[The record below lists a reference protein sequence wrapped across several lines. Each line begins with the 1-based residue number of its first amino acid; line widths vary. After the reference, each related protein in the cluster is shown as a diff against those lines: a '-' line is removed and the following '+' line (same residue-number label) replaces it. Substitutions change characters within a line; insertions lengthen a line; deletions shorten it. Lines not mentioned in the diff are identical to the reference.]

1 MTDSTEKEQRPSHW
15 FKPGQSGNQAGRP
28 KGSRQKLQTKFL
40 DVLAAD
46 FDENGAQA
54 IVEMREKDPS
64 GYVKAIASLM
74 PRQLEIERPLQDMT
88 DDDLIAGIAALQRLI
103 AGQGSDAGA
112 ANAQGPEQAG
122 GVPPLH

>member
-1 MTDSTEKEQRPSHW
+1 MTISTDAKPWQ
-15 FKPGQSGNQAGRP
+15 FKPGNNANPSGRP

-40 DVLAAD
+40 DVLAAY

-74 PRQLEIERPLQDMT
+74 PKQLEIERPLQDMT

-103 AGQGSDAGA
+103 AGQGADAGA
-112 ANAQGPEQAG
+112 ANAQGSEQAG
-122 GVPPLH
+122 GVSPIH

>member
-1 MTDSTEKEQRPSHW
+1 MTDSTEKQQLPHL
-15 FKPGQSGNQAGRP
+15 FKPGQSGNPAGRP

-46 FDENGAQA
+46 FDKNGADA
-54 IVEMREKDPS
+54 VIAMRENDPS

-74 PRQLEIERPLQDMT
+74 PKQLEIERPLQDMT

-103 AGQGSDAGA
+103 AGQGAD
-112 ANAQGPEQAG
+112 G
-122 GVPPLH
+122 GVAGEAGSKQAKGLPPLH